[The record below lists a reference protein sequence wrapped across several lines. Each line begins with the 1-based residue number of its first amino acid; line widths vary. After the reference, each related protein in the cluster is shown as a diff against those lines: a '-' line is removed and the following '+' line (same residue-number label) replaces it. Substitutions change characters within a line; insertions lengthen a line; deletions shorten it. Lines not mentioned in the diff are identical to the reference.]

1 MTVQT
6 YLVLTV
12 ACACVAVAVCVFCT
26 CICFLYLVLSIH
38 TPVNKLIWG
47 MRWDCASYSFNLEEG
62 NDRVKIISAKC
73 NDCIKKSKTAVP
85 SLWCAVNC
93 CVWKNHHRLY
103 MRWLPLR
110 LRLSCHDI
118 NKKIKSNWHTSN
130 PYLCAV
136 CVNSHNLY
144 FACNFWSTRKKWT
157 SAADYSRRAVEIWK
171 EKKNRRGRE
180 NMLHCIETAQ
190 KSDHRRPFAVSLNAT
205 TWECHKFLYFKWD
218 NHMLKNILH

>member
-1 MTVQT
+1 MTFQT

-12 ACACVAVAVCVFCT
+12 ACACIAVAVCVFCT

-47 MRWDCASYSFNLEEG
+47 MRWDCASYCFNLEKG
-62 NDRVKIISAKC
+62 NDKVKIISAKF

-118 NKKIKSNWHTSN
+118 NKKLKVTGTHQISI
-130 PYLCAV
+130 YVL
-136 CVNSHNLY
+136 
-144 FACNFWSTRKKWT
+144 FASTPTIFISPATFGRREKNEPVQPIILEEWLKFERKK
-157 SAADYSRRAVEIWK
+157 
-171 EKKNRRGRE
+171 KNKRGRE
-180 NMLHCIETAQ
+180 NRDVALQRDCPEVRSQEAFCCLFKCYHM
-190 KSDHRRPFAVSLNAT
+190 RVS
-205 TWECHKFLYFKWD
+205 
-218 NHMLKNILH
+218 